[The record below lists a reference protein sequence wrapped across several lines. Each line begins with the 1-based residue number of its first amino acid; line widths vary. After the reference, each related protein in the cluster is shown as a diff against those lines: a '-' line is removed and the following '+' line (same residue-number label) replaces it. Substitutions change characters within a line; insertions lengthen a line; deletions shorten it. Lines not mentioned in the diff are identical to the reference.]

1 MIKLIPNLSIFG
13 CEVNTSF
20 WLINILQML
29 TELLEVKCNRKCFL
43 FQEKF
48 SGVDIRV
55 TVKGGGHV
63 AQVYA
68 IRQAISKALIAFYQ
82 KCKYIISSII

>member
-1 MIKLIPNLSIFG
+1 M
-13 CEVNTSF
+13 
-20 WLINILQML
+20 
-29 TELLEVKCNRKCFL
+29 
-43 FQEKF
+43 
-48 SGVDIRV
+48 

-82 KCKYIISSII
+82 KCKCIQYLHNNKLNLDITKLPDNKMSTNYKQYYSKVSIRLFF

>member
-1 MIKLIPNLSIFG
+1 MITLIPNLSILG
-13 CEVNTSF
+13 CEVN
-20 WLINILQML
+20 Q
-29 TELLEVKCNRKCFL
+29 ELSNFYWVDPYFLLVVPIYLGESCN

-82 KCKYIISSII
+82 KCKL